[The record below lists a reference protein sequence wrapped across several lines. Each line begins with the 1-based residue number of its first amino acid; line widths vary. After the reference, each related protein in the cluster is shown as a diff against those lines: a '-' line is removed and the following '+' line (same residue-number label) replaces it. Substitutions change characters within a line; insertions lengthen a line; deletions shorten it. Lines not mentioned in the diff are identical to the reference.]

1 MENIIFAI
9 LLGLDYGRFNMG
21 LKYLFFSFE
30 GALEINE
37 KSEPMDDPRMM
48 VRCVP
53 SVHGEPVNSSLAPS
67 LRKFWDL
74 EFLEPDIIYPDFNS
88 MKESKE
94 EKWKKLFRFTL
105 ESSDLDDFSDQM
117 TALQGQGYSN
127 VHDLIIFGL
136 DRSLILD
143 HS

>member
-1 MENIIFAI
+1 MIH
-9 LLGLDYGRFNMG
+9 
-21 LKYLFFSFE
+21 FFSFE

-37 KSEPMDDPRMM
+37 KSEPMSDPRMM

-53 SVHGEPVNSSLAPS
+53 SVHGDPVNSSLAPS

-105 ESSDLDDFSDQM
+105 ESSDLDDYSGQM
-117 TALQGQGYSN
+117 AALQGQG
-127 VHDLIIFGL
+127 LL
-136 DRSLILD
+136 RSP
-143 HS
+143 

>member
-1 MENIIFAI
+1 MIH
-9 LLGLDYGRFNMG
+9 
-21 LKYLFFSFE
+21 FFSFE

-37 KSEPMDDPRMM
+37 KSEPMSDPRMM

-53 SVHGEPVNSSLAPS
+53 SVHGDPVNSSLAPS

-105 ESSDLDDFSDQM
+105 ESSDLDDYSGQM
-117 TALQGQGYSN
+117 TALQGQG
-127 VHDLIIFGL
+127 LL
-136 DRSLILD
+136 RSP
-143 HS
+143 

>member
-1 MENIIFAI
+1 MVGSTRVF
-9 LLGLDYGRFNMG
+9 RKFT
-21 LKYLFFSFE
+21 FFSFE

-37 KSEPMDDPRMM
+37 KSEPMNDPRMM

-53 SVHGEPVNSSLAPS
+53 SAHGEPVHSSLAPS

-94 EKWKKLFRFTL
+94 EKWKKLFRFSV
-105 ESSDLDDFSDQM
+105 ESSDLDDFSGQM
-117 TALQGQGYSN
+117 TALQGQG
-127 VHDLIIFGL
+127 LLG
-136 DRSLILD
+136 SLLG
-143 HS
+143 